1 MSVTIKKES
10 NEIRIK
16 SVYIKTEKQA
26 VAEMRAIE
34 KKLPNRPDNSA
45 QCWIDWEGDGCWDG
59 AVTIYIFLPIN
70 EYAKYLKDIKSE
82 IGEGF
87 YKTTLEEIKLKLEG
101 VKK

>member
-16 SVYIKTEKQA
+16 SVGKRTEEQA

-45 QCWIDWEGDGCWDG
+45 QCWIDWEGDGCWLG
-59 AVTIYIFLPIN
+59 MVTIYIFLPIN
-70 EYAKYLKDIKSE
+70 EYAKYLKDIKVE
-82 IGEGF
+82 IGEEF
-87 YKTTLEEIKLKLEG
+87 YKTTLAEIKLKLEG
-101 VKK
+101 